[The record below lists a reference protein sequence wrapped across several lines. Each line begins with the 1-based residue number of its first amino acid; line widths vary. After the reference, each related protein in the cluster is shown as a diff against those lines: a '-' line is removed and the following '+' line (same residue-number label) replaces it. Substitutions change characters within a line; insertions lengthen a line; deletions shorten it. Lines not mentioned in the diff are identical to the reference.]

1 MKQCIL
7 FSSLTILLSFGVN
20 AQISKPEKGT
30 IWVYDYSNVS
40 ACGPIK
46 AVYDRDTVLAGKSAM
61 VFNETFYNRCT
72 NPNDNKPIDT
82 LNWGSNIIAIEDSL
96 VWYWNNEEWDTLYN
110 FGAEVGE
117 GWNYYFYFSTKD
129 TVVSRVLEKGTDSDL
144 GVYMILEYE
153 MQYEWEDTATL
164 FIDTVYER
172 TLGGSI
178 YIIPWDRMTTA
189 LDGQSG
195 GPLMCFSNSK
205 GRYSER
211 MWTAGGAACTDII
224 EKLSVGEITK
234 SKMFSIY
241 PNPSSGIIS
250 ISAHQK
256 PVRMEVYST
265 LGDLVYS
272 SETEF
277 KTQILSPQL
286 YVVKLWRNDGGVEV
300 HRVVVE

>member
-1 MKQCIL
+1 MNIWRFSALSL
-7 FSSLTILLSFGVN
+7 FVLFYTFAW
-20 AQISKPEKGT
+20 AQISKPEKGSK
-30 IWVYDYSNVS
+30 WVYDYSNAGS
-40 ACGPIK
+40 FGPK
-46 AVYDRDTVLAGKSAM
+46 MASYDRDSLLEGKLAM
-61 VFNETFYNRCT
+61 VLDETFYELA
-72 NPNDNKPIDT
+72 NPQKQIYYYV
-82 LNWGSNIIAIEDSL
+82 GNIVAIEDSL
-96 VWYWNNEEWDTLYN
+96 VWYWNNEEWDTLYD

-211 MWTAGGAACTDII
+211 KWTAGGAACTDII
-224 EKLSVGEITK
+224 EKLSVGESTK
-234 SKMFSIY
+234 LKMFSIY

-277 KTQILSPQL
+277 KTQTLSPQL

-300 HRVVVE
+300 HRVLVE